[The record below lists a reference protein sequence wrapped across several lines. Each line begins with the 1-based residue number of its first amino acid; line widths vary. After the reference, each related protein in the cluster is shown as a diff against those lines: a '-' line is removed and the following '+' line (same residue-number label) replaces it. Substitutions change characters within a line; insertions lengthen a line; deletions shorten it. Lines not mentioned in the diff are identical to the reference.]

1 MSTLCTFRNWISPA
15 NRPAALL
22 FACLLACLLGG
33 CVTGNPSEQPVS
45 SQMERASSDKPAL
58 TEARN
63 RSKVHVD
70 LGTAYMDG
78 NLGAALD
85 ESRIAVAYD
94 PTYPPGHL
102 LMGQVYALLEQYP
115 QAEAAFDEAVRL
127 APGDP
132 EVNNAYGWFLCN
144 RNRQKEGALR
154 LEQAARNPY
163 YQTPSRA
170 WTNLGLCN
178 LQAKDDVAAEVAF
191 ARAEQADPDNVQA
204 KYHIAAISYRNGN
217 LARARQYA
225 TALNVRPEQQTA
237 ETLWLALRIEH
248 KLGNRDA
255 EERYASQLSRR
266 FPRSNENLAY
276 QQGKFE

>member
-1 MSTLCTFRNWISPA
+1 MSSTLTVQSRIA
-15 NRPAALL
+15 MM
-22 FACLLACLLGG
+22 LACLLTAA
-33 CVTGNPSEQPVS
+33 CTGLTTGSMFSNSATADRSESDQPS
-45 SQMERASSDKPAL
+45 L
-58 TEARN
+58 TAIRN
-63 RSKVHVD
+63 KAKAHVE

-85 ESRIAVAYD
+85 ESRVAVAYD
-94 PTYPPGHL
+94 KTYAPGYL

-115 QAEAAFDEAVRL
+115 QALSAFEEAVSL

-144 RNRQKEGALR
+144 RNRQKEGAAR

-163 YQTPSRA
+163 YRTPGRA

-178 LQAKDDVAAEVAF
+178 LQIKDDVAAEVAF
-191 ARAEQADPDNVQA
+191 VRADQADPDNLQA

-217 LARARQYA
+217 LLRAREYA
-225 TALNVRPEQQTA
+225 NELNRVPERQTV
-237 ETLWLALRIEH
+237 ETVWLGLRIEH
-248 KLGNRDA
+248 KLGNR
-255 EERYASQLSRR
+255 EGEQKYANQLARN
-266 FPRSNENLAY
+266 FPASNENQAY